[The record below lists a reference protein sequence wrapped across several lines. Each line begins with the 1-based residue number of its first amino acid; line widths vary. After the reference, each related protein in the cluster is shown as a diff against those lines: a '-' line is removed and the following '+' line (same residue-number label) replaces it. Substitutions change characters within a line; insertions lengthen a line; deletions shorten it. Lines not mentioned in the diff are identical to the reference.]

1 MPHVQLSIPIGLH
14 AHPSI
19 SPSPLIISS
28 KFDELGHE
36 VTTLA
41 MPYIHDSTHALKYK
55 IFHL

>member
-1 MPHVQLSIPIGLH
+1 MPHVQLSIPIGLD

-36 VTTLA
+36 VTTV
-41 MPYIHDSTHALKYK
+41 YNSQVLKR
-55 IFHL
+55 